1 MSDPLATPISDV
13 LPETRY
19 ADPGTPVNNNSSGGD
34 YIDVASQEDTNR
46 AVNSIRGEMPR
57 FKSPKQVEYLDN
69 NMYIKQAGYILN
81 IVRDPI
87 IVFMILKMLSSAFVK
102 STIIKYV
109 PWYLNNGDMTLWGGV
124 LELALMLVAFFILK
138 KFVDKQ
144 FA

>member
-19 ADPGTPVNNNSSGGD
+19 ADPGTPVSQPTQE
-34 YIDVASQEDTNR
+34 YIDVNSQEDTNR

-69 NMYIKQAGYILN
+69 NIYMRQSAYILN
-81 IVRDPI
+81 TVRDPI
-87 IVFMILKMLSSAFVK
+87 IVFIIIKILASSFVK
-102 STIIKYV
+102 SSIIKYV
-109 PWYLNNGDMTLWGGV
+109 PWYLNNGDLTIWGGI
-124 LELALMLVAFFILK
+124 LELMLMLLAFFVMK
-138 KFVDKQ
+138 KFIEKQ